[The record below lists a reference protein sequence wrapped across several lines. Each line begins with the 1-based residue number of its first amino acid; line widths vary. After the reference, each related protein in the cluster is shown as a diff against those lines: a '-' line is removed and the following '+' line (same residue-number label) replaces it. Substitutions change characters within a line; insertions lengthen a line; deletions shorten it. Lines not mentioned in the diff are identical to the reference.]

1 MVGAHL
7 ALVRVMSSTA
17 LTLSVFLDKAVVADG
32 VTAVLETRPAFS
44 ADCAVH
50 LVHGA
55 DRARLEHPT
64 RSAKCLI
71 SGALAAEPVFTVPTS
86 VDRIASDRHRTRAL
100 VACRG
105 AL

>member
-1 MVGAHL
+1 MLQLTRVSFGAGFGGGGG
-7 ALVRVMSSTA
+7 VIV
-17 LTLSVFLDKAVVADG
+17 AVVADG
-32 VTAVLETRPAFS
+32 VTAVLETRPAFP